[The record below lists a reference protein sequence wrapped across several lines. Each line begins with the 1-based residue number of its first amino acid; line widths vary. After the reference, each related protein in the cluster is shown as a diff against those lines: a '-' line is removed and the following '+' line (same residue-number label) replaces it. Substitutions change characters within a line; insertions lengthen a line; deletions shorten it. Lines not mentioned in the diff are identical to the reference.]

1 MDPLTLIIILSLLNV
16 NINITTLDLFNLVS
30 FSIYGSLSLTTL

>member
-30 FSIYGSLSLTTL
+30 FSIYGFLSLTTL